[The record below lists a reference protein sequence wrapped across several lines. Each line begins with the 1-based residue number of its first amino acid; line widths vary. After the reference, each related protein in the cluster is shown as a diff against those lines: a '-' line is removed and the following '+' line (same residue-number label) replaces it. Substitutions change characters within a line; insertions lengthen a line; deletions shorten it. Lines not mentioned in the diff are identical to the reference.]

1 MAALHPARA
10 DQTIACVRGVEH
22 RWTEWAVPLHAW
34 VMRWWHKKQQCTAPM
49 ILITTALKLSTP
61 WSVRPYE
68 KRPEMEL
75 GYEQMKSG
83 GW

>member
-1 MAALHPARA
+1 
-10 DQTIACVRGVEH
+10 
-22 RWTEWAVPLHAW
+22 
-34 VMRWWHKKQQCTAPM
+34 MRWWHKKQQCTAPM